1 MEKSQCF
8 TWPKERK
15 EGRGDKDEE
24 FHYRQTESEMKV
36 RKPSENV
43 QQVGGGQGQTDLG
56 IMYIKVNNQVL
67 RKGKRTEWS

>member
-43 QQVGGGQGQTDLG
+43 
-56 IMYIKVNNQVL
+56 
-67 RKGKRTEWS
+67 